1 MATID
6 VVDSTK
12 KTVGSVDLN
21 DGVFG
26 VSIKEPLVHSV
37 VVMQRASLRQGT
49 AAQRAAVR
57 LVGLGKNL
65 GNKKVLDELG
75 LDRIDPLFGAM
86 EERCLALDRVGMI
99 FLFPKKCIVGP

>member
-12 KTVGSVDLN
+12 KIVGSVDLN

-49 AAQRAAVR
+49 ASTKGRGEVNGSGKKPWKQKGSGRAQALPVESP
-57 LVGLGKNL
+57 L
-65 GNKKVLDELG
+65 KV
-75 LDRIDPLFGAM
+75 
-86 EERCLALDRVGMI
+86 
-99 FLFPKKCIVGP
+99 